1 LIEEEFVEATGLAP
15 DPQEY
20 RRRLDAQPDEQID
33 AWAAELM
40 RDISIRRGVRRVIGD
55 FMKSARIQ
63 EPELERIYAAGGG
76 PPASLGRTETGEVM
90 VPAIA
95 LHALVAGLRKETPD
109 ARSRLTEYLVTNFE
123 EIVYI

>member
-1 LIEEEFVEATGLAP
+1 MEATGLAP
-15 DPQEY
+15 DPKEY
-20 RRRLDAQPDEQID
+20 RRRLDGQPDEQID
-33 AWAAELM
+33 AWVAELM
-40 RDISIRRGVRRVIGD
+40 RDMSIRRGVRRVVVD
-55 FMKSARIQ
+55 FMQSARIK

-109 ARSRLTEYLVTNFE
+109 ARGRLTEYLVTNFE